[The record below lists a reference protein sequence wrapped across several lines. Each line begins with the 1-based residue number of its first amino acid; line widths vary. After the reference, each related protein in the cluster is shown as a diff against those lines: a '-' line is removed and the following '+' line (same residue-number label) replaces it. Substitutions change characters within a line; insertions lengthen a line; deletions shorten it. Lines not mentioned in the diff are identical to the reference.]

1 MAELGDDGLAEL
13 GEDDVDGAR
22 RGAQLE
28 QVSAVVASGGE
39 RTRPV
44 VARKSG
50 RSVRLVAGELG
61 DGFLGAVVID

>member
-13 GEDDVDGAR
+13 GEDDVDGER

-39 RTRPV
+39 RPDLSRGEESPV
-44 VARKSG
+44 DRSG
-50 RSVRLVAGELG
+50 
-61 DGFLGAVVID
+61 